1 MGTQR
6 MQVWVG
12 ASPEPV
18 DIANKSSSA
27 AAAESPWWQQ
37 QQELEPSPN
46 AGPRRLLHHRGDV
59 PRSAPPRRPWPPGER
74 GGRQASSNVLLT
86 SSLRAKVGN
95 FGFARWASGRVT
107 PSSSSTASRRSAH
120 HSDGLVA
127 GNWAEFFSRAHHQR
141 GHATVAAFSIGRRP
155 PCSGQC
161 RRPGRTRRGRRSAER
176 GRRRRRRLRPGTS
189 TLAPSQNPPPFS
201 LQCVINSDI

>member
-1 MGTQR
+1 M
-6 MQVWVG
+6 
-12 ASPEPV
+12 
-18 DIANKSSSA
+18 
-27 AAAESPWWQQ
+27 
-37 QQELEPSPN
+37 
-46 AGPRRLLHHRGDV
+46 
-59 PRSAPPRRPWPPGER
+59 RSRKIRP
-74 GGRQASSNVLLT
+74 T
-86 SSLRAKVGN
+86 
-95 FGFARWASGRVT
+95 
-107 PSSSSTASRRSAH
+107 

-201 LQCVINSDI
+201 LQCVVSGVRRFQLRTPLVAGFFFFLHRHADDDQLGAPVTLFLSPSTRLLLICSVSQL

>member
-1 MGTQR
+1 

-18 DIANKSSSA
+18 DMANKSSSA

-86 SSLRAKVGN
+86 SSLRAKVGD

-107 PSSSSTASRRSAH
+107 PSSSSTASRRSV
-120 HSDGLVA
+120 SYDTLVGLFRPPASGGDEAASTAAGGGSLRSCTAEAPPPSEKGEERGGVA
-127 GNWAEFFSRAHHQR
+127 KGGGR
-141 GHATVAAFSIGRRP
+141 GH
-155 PCSGQC
+155 
-161 RRPGRTRRGRRSAER
+161 
-176 GRRRRRRLRPGTS
+176 RRRR
-189 TLAPSQNPPPFS
+189 
-201 LQCVINSDI
+201 